1 MKRLLLMVLGILGA
15 AVLMS
20 AAQAAEF
27 KSVTTEGSYADVAD
41 YVESAIINKGLTIDY
56 SGEVHKMLER
66 TGKDVGS
73 TKDIYAG
80 AKFFLFCSAVLSR
93 QMMEADPANMGFC
106 PFIVH
111 VYEEKAKPG
120 VVHVGYRR
128 PGEGSNEA
136 GSKALAAIDEL
147 LDSIIKEATE

>member
-1 MKRLLLMVLGILGA
+1 MKRLLSLILAVVMLMPA
-15 AVLMS
+15 AK
-20 AAQAAEF
+20 AAEF
-27 KSVTTEGSYADVAD
+27 NSVSTEGSYADVAA

-66 TGKDVGS
+66 TGEDVGS

-80 AKFFLFCSAVLSR
+80 SKFFLFCSAVLSR
-93 QMMEADPANMGFC
+93 QMMEADPANVGLC
-106 PFIVH
+106 PFIVY

-136 GSKALAAIDEL
+136 SSKALAEIDKL
-147 LDSIIKEATE
+147 LESIIKEATE